1 MFSQTKARK
10 KYRIPMKSK
19 HTYII
24 ISQCF
29 RVRVLFLRVSILL
42 NVKVKCVL
50 EYLHA

>member
-29 RVRVLFLRVSILL
+29 RVLFLRVSILL